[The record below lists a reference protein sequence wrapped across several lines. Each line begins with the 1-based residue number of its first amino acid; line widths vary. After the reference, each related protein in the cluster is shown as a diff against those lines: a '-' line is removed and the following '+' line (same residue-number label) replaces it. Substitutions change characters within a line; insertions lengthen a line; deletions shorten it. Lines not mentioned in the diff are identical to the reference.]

1 MPVNGI
7 DDWLSIVN
15 TIELTPPAWMA
26 ARLNALE
33 IVGLVTTVKFAEF
46 EGGPTGNNAVDAPL
60 VVFGFVPI

>member
-15 TIELTPPAWMA
+15 TIELTPPAWIA
-26 ARLNALE
+26 AGLNALE
-33 IVGLVTTVKFAEF
+33 IVGLVTTVRLAEF
-46 EGGPTGNNAVDAPL
+46 EGGPTGSNAVDTPL